1 MLYRLLTLD
10 TKRKKERANIYSIS
24 TARLSS
30 IVIAVANGF
39 GGNKS
44 SNDVK
49 LDELLP
55 FPLDEDAA
63 ERNTETE
70 HILKELIRN
79 RRIPVHVIAAV
90 SKVIKV

>member
-1 MLYRLLTLD
+1 MYRLLTLD

-24 TARLSS
+24 TARLCS
-30 IVIAVANGF
+30 IVISVANGF
-39 GGNKS
+39 AGNKS

-49 LDELLP
+49 LDDLLP

-70 HILKELIRN
+70 HILKELIRT
-79 RRIPVHVIAAV
+79 RRIPVNVISAL
-90 SKVIKV
+90 SRVIKV